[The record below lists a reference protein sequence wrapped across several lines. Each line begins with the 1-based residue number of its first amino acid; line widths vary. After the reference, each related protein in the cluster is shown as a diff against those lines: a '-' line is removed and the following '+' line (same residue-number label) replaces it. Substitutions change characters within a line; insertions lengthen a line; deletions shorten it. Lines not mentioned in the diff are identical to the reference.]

1 MQIKVS
7 SRTDNLNKNFEKLI
21 ALKQQIKDREAK
33 GEKFI
38 DFSIGDPKEDIDT
51 LAIRTIKENIE
62 KRAGVGY
69 PNFAGEP
76 EYRKACCEYMKKFH
90 NTDLNWETE
99 VCGTNGVKDAI
110 AHFLLSFIDKG
121 DLVICP
127 TPNYPPYVSGTKDA
141 GGELY
146 FVELNE
152 QNNYLIDLD
161 AIPEEIAKK
170 AKLIWINYPN
180 SPLSI
185 SAPKWWLEKLAN
197 WAEKYNVVIAADEG
211 AYIDLYYKEKPYSI
225 FEVKPSKEGII
236 AFYSL
241 SKRNNMM
248 SYRVG
253 FVCGDE
259 RLIKAYKTIQQRRC
273 SGTPVIIQDSAIAVL
288 KNDDFVKKSIEK
300 TKEKKDLLINA
311 LRSIGLEVLEPDT
324 AFYLW
329 IKAPKNMD
337 GEGLADLFLKHNI
350 VLTPGNRFGTNCDQY
365 VRLAISP
372 VLEDVKK
379 ACEIIKKLKVEN

>member
-1 MQIKVS
+1 MS
-7 SRTDNLNKNFEKLI
+7 D
-21 ALKQQIKDREAK
+21 
-33 GEKFI
+33 
-38 DFSIGDPKEDIDT
+38 SI
-51 LAIRTIKENIE
+51 L
-62 KRAGVGY
+62 
-69 PNFAGEP
+69 
-76 EYRKACCEYMKKFH
+76 
-90 NTDLNWETE
+90 
-99 VCGTNGVKDAI
+99 
-110 AHFLLSFIDKG
+110 
-121 DLVICP
+121 
-127 TPNYPPYVSGTKDA
+127 
-141 GGELY
+141 
-146 FVELNE
+146 
-152 QNNYLIDLD
+152 
-161 AIPEEIAKK
+161 EIAKK

-185 SAPKWWLEKLAN
+185 SAPKWWLEKLVN

-248 SYRVG
+248 SYMVG

-300 TKEKKDLLINA
+300 TREKKDLLINA
-311 LRSIGLEVLEPDT
+311 LRSIELEVLEPDT

-379 ACEIIKKLKVEN
+379 ACEIIKKLKIEN